1 MRFSRRACALAA
13 LPLFAVSA
21 LVAQERIDT
30 AANRRIREEAFQHSQ
45 VLATAI
51 GLSDLQPPRLAG
63 SPGYLSAARYARD
76 RLRSWQVPVAALEP
90 WGKNSPSWVL
100 DRFSLEMVAPWY
112 LHLTAF
118 PKAWSP
124 ATIRPAKGRVAVV
137 QIEADSDF
145 ARYRGKLRGRIVL
158 NGSLEPVSRDP
169 APLSRWSDAQ
179 LDSLA
184 RLTDRGKP
192 ATPADDI
199 DPWIETM
206 TRKRR
211 YAEFFR
217 QEGAL
222 AVLEPSEIE
231 TALRADGQYDY
242 PGTPIRGVPIFDVTR
257 DHFNRLLRLVEA
269 GQPVQIAA
277 SLQAHT
283 VHPDSLGYNVVA
295 ELPGTDLKD
304 EVVLLG
310 GHLDSWIAGTGAADN
325 AAGCAVVMEALRILQ
340 AQGLRPRRTIRIA
353 LWDGEEPSE
362 VYAGSMGYVLRHL
375 GSPLTR
381 KLLPEHAR
389 FSTYLNVDNGSGRI
403 RGVWLQGNAAARP
416 IFEQLL
422 APFADLGANH
432 VTIGATGETDHVSF
446 EAIGL
451 PGFQFIQDRLDYDA
465 RVHHSHLDVADYL
478 VEDDLKQAAAV
489 LASVAY
495 HIANR
500 DDLMPRPHGIP

>member
-242 PGTPIRGVPIFDVTR
+242 PGAPIKGVPIFDVTR

-381 KLLPEHAR
+381 QLLPEHAR
-389 FSTYLNVDNGSGRI
+389 FSTYLNIDNGSGRL
-403 RGVWLQGNAAARP
+403 RGIWLQGNAAARP